1 MELKEFDGKK
11 KEELA
16 MIDVAK
22 AILDQVHDLMHFNDL
37 LSEVSEYLDLS
48 DDEIESGMGQFY
60 TDLNIDGRFISLGDN
75 HWGLREWYPVDS
87 IDEELTHDND
97 LEKVTPKQA
106 EDGFDDLEHV
116 EKEVMDDAKEEL
128 DDQAVNE
135 DEENVAPDEI
145 TDDGDEDKLDEYS
158 SDIED
163 LEDDRKASQDKL
175 SIVDDEDVLTNDD
188 DE

>member
-48 DDEIESGMGQFY
+48 DDEIESDMGQFY

-106 EDGFDDLEHV
+106 EDGFDDLGHV

-145 TDDGDEDKLDEYS
+145 TDDGDGDDLDEYS

-163 LEDDRKASQDKL
+163 LEDDSKASQDNL
-175 SIVDDEDVLTNDD
+175 SIVDDEDVLTDD
-188 DE
+188 DG